1 MNNNK
6 LRKRLHYISASAE
19 RKRTVPFSFSKRGS
33 NFVKD
38 DDHPN
43 DSFIDFFDYE
53 DDLSSITPSNELF
66 VEDRVESDFEFFEEK
81 NPVLFFEEDV
91 EKITQPRGVVLEEKE
106 SSDSFLIME
115 PIDGADIP
123 FEKEEDSERDRNASL
138 QHNTKDV
145 DFSESF
151 IEISDNYCIYHLNSG
166 NRCEHDKEN
175 GSLFC
180 KIHQQI

>member
-19 RKRTVPFSFSKRGS
+19 RKRTALFSFSKRGS

-53 DDLSSITPSNELF
+53 DDLSSMTPSNELF
-66 VEDRVESDFEFFEEK
+66 VEDRVESDLEFFEEK
-81 NPVLFFEEDV
+81 DPVFFFEE
-91 EKITQPRGVVLEEKE
+91 EIGKTTQTQGVVLEEKE

-115 PIDGADIP
+115 PIDGADIS
-123 FEKEEDSERDRNASL
+123 FEKEEDSVRSRNILFENNAD
-138 QHNTKDV
+138 NGDV
-145 DFSESF
+145 SESF

-166 NRCEHDKEN
+166 NRCEHDKES